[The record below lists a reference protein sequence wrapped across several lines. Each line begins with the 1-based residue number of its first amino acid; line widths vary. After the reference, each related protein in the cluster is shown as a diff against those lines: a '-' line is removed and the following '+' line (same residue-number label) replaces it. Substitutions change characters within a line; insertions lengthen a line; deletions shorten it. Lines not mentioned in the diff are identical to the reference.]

1 MKKINFKEIFVPT
14 ISLFLICIVVAALLA
29 GTNELTKGPIAEIEK
44 ETAAEAMKSVCPE
57 AVSFIDMVSTDAE
70 VYQGVD
76 ANGTSVGFAVSSS
89 YKGYGG
95 DIEIMV
101 GIGINGE
108 VTGVEILSHGETP
121 GLGANCTK
129 TEFTDM
135 YKQPIPQDGFSV
147 TKDGTGGESGKI
159 DALTGATI
167 TSDAVT
173 QAVNNAI
180 DVCRNL
186 GIRGGEN

>member
-1 MKKINFKEIFVPT
+1 MKKISFKDIFIPT
-14 ISLFLICIVVAALLA
+14 VSLFLICLVVAVLLA

-44 ETAAEAMKSVCPE
+44 QTAQKAMQSVCPE
-57 AVSFIDMVSTDAE
+57 ADNFEGAE
-70 VYQGVD
+70 GLEIEAYRALNSQGEHIGY
-76 ANGTSVGFAVSSS
+76 AIASS

-101 GIGINGE
+101 GISTQGE

-129 TEFTDM
+129 ETFTDM
-135 YKQPIPQDGFSV
+135 YKQIIPSDGVFTV
-147 TKDGTGGESGKI
+147 TKDGTGGSDGKI

-167 TSDAVT
+167 SSNAVT
-173 QAVNNAI
+173 QAVNEAI
-180 DVCRNL
+180 DVYNSL
-186 GIRGGEN
+186 KGGEN

>member
-1 MKKINFKEIFVPT
+1 MKKITVKDILVPT
-14 ISLFLICIVVAALLA
+14 VSLFLICIVVAALLA
-29 GTNELTKGPIAEIEK
+29 GTNELTKGPIAEIQAQ
-44 ETAAEAMKSVCPE
+44 TAAEAMLSVCPE
-57 AVSFIDMVSTDAE
+57 AESFEGAKGIEAE
-70 VYQGVD
+70 AYRGLDSAGNV
-76 ANGTSVGFAVSSS
+76 VGYAIPAS

-101 GIGINGE
+101 GISTDGE

-129 TEFTDM
+129 EEFTDM
-135 YKQPIPQDGFSV
+135 YKQSAVDSFSV
-147 TKDGTGGESGKI
+147 VKDGTGGEGGRI

-173 QAVNNAI
+173 QAVNQAI
-180 DVCRNL
+180 ALYNSL
-186 GIRGGEN
+186 EGGEN